1 MTARS
6 ILSAS
11 LPALGRVYRRFKDNF
26 PAVPLGRSFRFG
38 GQTISTMLQSHSVQ
52 QQANRAAAADLDWM
66 DGVVGRNGGWART
79 EYGDYYAKAVSV
91 YAAVKLRAEAL
102 TRPPLVVHRKTPEG
116 VSLPVGSS
124 HPLQQ
129 VLDQVNPW
137 FTRGDLWRAT
147 EIYLNLWGSAFW
159 ALERDEHGRWQI
171 WPLRPD
177 RVNIVPNKEQYI
189 KGFVYTGRNGPVA
202 YTTNEMLWLRYFT
215 LWKSTA
221 DCLP

>member
-52 QQANRAAAADLDWM
+52 QRANRAAAAGLDWM

-79 EYGDYYAKAVSV
+79 KYGDYYAKAVSV

-102 TRPPLVVHRKTPEG
+102 TRPPLVVHRKTP
-116 VSLPVGSS
+116 
-124 HPLQQ
+124 
-129 VLDQVNPW
+129 
-137 FTRGDLWRAT
+137 
-147 EIYLNLWGSAFW
+147 
-159 ALERDEHGRWQI
+159 
-171 WPLRPD
+171 
-177 RVNIVPNKEQYI
+177 
-189 KGFVYTGRNGPVA
+189 
-202 YTTNEMLWLRYFT
+202 
-215 LWKSTA
+215 
-221 DCLP
+221 